1 MSTTTA
7 PVVPWHADFP
17 RELVGKKILLATE
30 SLGPVNGV
38 SRTTQSLVDYLR
50 SNGVNVATCAPTY
63 KGQPIV
69 ASSTPSSTS
78 SSIELTKSTR
88 QPILNKD
95 WIRSIEAKS
104 SSLASRG
111 IGGAWLWHHEK
122 SEGSEKEPLLQA
134 SSATPSP
141 PLFNRTR
148 SEDHRRRNAASVST
162 TSNLNPEFRLQGFP
176 LPYNPDLSIAYPF
189 RLGRIYQQT
198 FGDSA
203 PDLIYLAS
211 PASVGFQFLIQ
222 LRSLPSGTCPPICL
236 NFQTDLAAYASIIL
250 SPPLDA
256 YGVWLLQKVQ
266 GYLFS
271 APAIRTIFYPSAY
284 VAKYMSSAGAPAE
297 KMLQLGRGVDTTLF
311 NPDKFDRSYR
321 RTIASD
327 EEIIFVCISRLA
339 PEKGFEFLASAAT
352 RLLTTAPDLKWK
364 LLIVGGN
371 TSPSVDASIRSLFST
386 SDLAPRVHFTGMLRG
401 TFLARAYAVADV
413 FLHCSITETFGLVV
427 LESMAS
433 GVPVI
438 ARDEGGPS
446 ETVKHGDSG
455 YLVDPLDMET
465 FVARAQELAVNV
477 NRRKSMALAARRQ
490 AEGLTWD
497 AINCKVAHKLVEALR
512 SAGRLSSPDNDDEKV
527 GRERRDSGVSGLV
540 GPNKPKPARRKAEM
554 GMVQAAY
561 GGWWGLVKVYCA
573 VGIVWVFW
581 CIAVFPLIAAGLVHG
596 LVH

>member
-78 SSIELTKSTR
+78 K
-88 QPILNKD
+88 
-95 WIRSIEAKS
+95 
-104 SSLASRG
+104 
-111 IGGAWLWHHEK
+111 
-122 SEGSEKEPLLQA
+122 
-134 SSATPSP
+134 
-141 PLFNRTR
+141 
-148 SEDHRRRNAASVST
+148 
-162 TSNLNPEFRLQGFP
+162 FRLQGFP

-311 NPDKFDRSYR
+311 NPDKFDRTYR
-321 RTIASD
+321 RTIAGND
-327 EEIIFVCISRLA
+327 EIIFVCISRLA

-371 TSPSVDASIRSLFST
+371 TSPSVDASIRSLFS
-386 SDLAPRVHFTGMLRG
+386 SPELAPRVHFTGMLRG
-401 TFLARAYAVADV
+401 ASLARAYAVADV

-465 FVARAQELAVNV
+465 FVARAQELAVNI

-490 AEGLTWD
+490 AEGLTWN

-512 SAGRLSSPDNDDEKV
+512 SAGRLSSPDNDDEK
-527 GRERRDSGVSGLV
+527 
-540 GPNKPKPARRKAEM
+540 
-554 GMVQAAY
+554 AAY

-581 CIAVFPLIAAGLVHG
+581 CIAVLPLIAAGLVHG
-596 LVH
+596 MFH